1 MNSREGCL
9 FKVKERRQGRGEDS
23 RERKGNQLRRV
34 TIEGGRESQREA
46 GVGL

>member
-1 MNSREGCL
+1 MNSREGL
-9 FKVKERRQGRGEDS
+9 RLKRRGKREVEDS

-34 TIEGGRESQREA
+34 TIEGGKESQREA